1 MGRSFPTYM
10 VISILHTLL
19 LSIFTGTHTEDA
31 IMYLRF
37 TDEEIDHSILLK
49 LSYFIQVLSGY
60 YFILKLFIEFSFH

>member
-10 VISILHTLL
+10 MISILHTLL

-31 IMYLRF
+31 IIYLHF
-37 TDEEIDHSILLK
+37 TDEETDRSMLLK

-60 YFILKLFIEFSFH
+60 FILKLFIEFSFH